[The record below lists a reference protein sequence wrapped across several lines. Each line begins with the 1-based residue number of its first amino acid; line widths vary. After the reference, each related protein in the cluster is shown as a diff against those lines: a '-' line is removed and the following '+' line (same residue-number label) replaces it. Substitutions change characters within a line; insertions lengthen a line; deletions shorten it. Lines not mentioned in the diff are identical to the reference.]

1 MSLDRNDITLN
12 DAPVTADVYGAR
24 VRYAF
29 STTFFSNAFYQYNAA
44 AEQAV
49 VNIRFD
55 WLHSPLS
62 DLFVA
67 YTERRNTGAAAGVLE
82 RVFSVKLTKM
92 LAF

>member
-1 MSLDRNDITLN
+1 MNRNDITLN
-12 DAPVTADVYGAR
+12 GESFAADVYGAR
-24 VRYAF
+24 IRGAF
-29 STTFFSNAFYQYNAA
+29 STRFFTNAFFQYNAA

-67 YTERRNTGAAAGVLE
+67 YTERRSTVSGGGILE
-82 RVFSVKLTKM
+82 RVLSVKLTKM